1 MIEIGMMESFE
12 REVEEDYH
20 RDEYNKRVYEC
31 IEYIAKTAK
40 SFGIFDSEKYEAAVK
55 YYQEHEKNLEYVYVE
70 NTPIG
75 DFVYGVKKQIKEMH
89 QSKMGG
95 KK

>member
-1 MIEIGMMESFE
+1 MMESFE

-20 RDEYNKRVYEC
+20 RDEYNKHVYES
-31 IEYIAKTAK
+31 IEFIAKTAK
-40 SFGIFDSEKYEAAVK
+40 SFGIFDSKKYEAAVK
-55 YYQEHEKNLEYVYVE
+55 YYNEQVKNLEYVDVV
-70 NTPIG
+70 NTPI
-75 DFVYGVKKQIKEMH
+75 DEFVYGVKNQIKEMQ